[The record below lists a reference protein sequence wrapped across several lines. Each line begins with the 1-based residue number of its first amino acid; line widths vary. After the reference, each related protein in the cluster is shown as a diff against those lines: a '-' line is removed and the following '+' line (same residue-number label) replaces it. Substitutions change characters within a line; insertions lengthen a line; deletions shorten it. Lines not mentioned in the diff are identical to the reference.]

1 MGGPSAQVVPTIAV
15 VGTTLEG
22 PVSRSRVPQRTAAAQ
37 PPAVDARLRP
47 GWAGSRPVFVLSG
60 YDAFLGFLL
69 IAAAVPVLALVTNK
83 LVSPKSRTGE
93 RDLTYES
100 GMEPIG
106 GAWIQFN
113 IRYYMFAL
121 VFVIFDVETVF
132 LYPWAVAFHRL
143 GLLAFI
149 EALVFIAILVV
160 ALAYAWRKGALEWS

>member
-1 MGGPSAQVVPTIAV
+1 MFALP
-15 VGTTLEG
+15 
-22 PVSRSRVPQRTAAAQ
+22 
-37 PPAVDARLRP
+37 
-47 GWAGSRPVFVLSG
+47 G

-69 IAAAVPVLALVTNK
+69 ISAAVPALALITNK
-83 LVSPKSRTGE
+83 LVSPKSRAGE
-93 RDLTYES
+93 RQLTYES

-121 VFVIFDVETVF
+121 VFIFDVETDF

-149 EALVFIAILVV
+149 EALVFIAILLV